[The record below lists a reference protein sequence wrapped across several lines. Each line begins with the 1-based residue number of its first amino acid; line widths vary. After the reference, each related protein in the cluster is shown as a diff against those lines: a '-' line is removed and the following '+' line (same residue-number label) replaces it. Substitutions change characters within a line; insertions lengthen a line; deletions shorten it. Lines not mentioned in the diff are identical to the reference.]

1 MCIYIIAQNM
11 KNYWL
16 RPFLTLLLLLNLEE
30 LEGEKSTGRFIKI
43 KRQEKLWFELLNM
56 AK

>member
-30 LEGEKSTGRFIKI
+30 LEGDKSTGRFIKI

>member
-1 MCIYIIAQNM
+1 M

-30 LEGEKSTGRFIKI
+30 LEGEKSIGRFIKI